1 MKKHYIKM
9 TAVITLLILAAFL
22 LAGGFYTYVITTKTM
37 NESLSSVRRGMDLA
51 LSDRL
56 DRDTDDP
63 VIRKAY
69 GCWTREY
76 LNNHDD
82 IGFYGML
89 DLGEGKIVEHED
101 YLSVY
106 SENAENGKF
115 RIIPVGPDFRLPDDG
130 DATCYLHHAVVD
142 GMCDDNY
149 VFDGTIEFNSYL
161 GGKEYTYEYHFGSS
175 ELVSAADAVPV
186 SEWAGTG
193 DFYDLVYH
201 QCAATRSEAKLNA
214 EAKAL
219 LSKHIAEWESN
230 GYSPAAQQRFGTSY
244 YISYRKVDSVSA
256 NLYAVY
262 LFHPLKMAVKT
273 HIYIYILT
281 AVLLVV
287 LEALAIFT
295 MKKLYSNRMC
305 YELMRQDLTRSIAHD
320 LKTPLAVTKAYT
332 ENWEYID
339 ETDRHEYAEKLNAE
353 VDHMASLIGN
363 MLSISKL
370 DSEKELKL
378 EEVEL
383 SAMTSAVFEQMQPII
398 QERGINAK
406 LVTDII
412 GGKYYVNADP
422 KMMRIVISNFIT
434 NAIKYAEKKVEIK
447 LSGSEKLVRFQ
458 VSNDGPG
465 ISKKDIKKIWE
476 PFYKTDKARTDRLG
490 SSGMGLAINRS
501 ILTLHKSKYDCSSD
515 ENETQFWFEIKRVQE
530 NG

>member
-1 MKKHYIKM
+1 M

-106 SENAENGKF
+106 YENAENGKF
-115 RIIPVGPDFRLPDDG
+115 RIIPVGLDFRLPDDG

-219 LSKHIAEWESN
+219 LSKYIAEWESK
-230 GYSPAAQQRFGTSY
+230 GYSPASQQRFGTSY

-262 LFHPLKMAVKT
+262 LFHPLKMAVIETCCFGFGNCVCILRAFFSDRQSIGQHSRIVQTCNCGDCKSSRDSRQCLCRD
-273 HIYIYILT
+273 IIILT
-281 AVLLVV
+281 YLCTSQAVDT
-287 LEALAIFT
+287 F
-295 MKKLYSNRMC
+295 
-305 YELMRQDLTRSIAHD
+305 
-320 LKTPLAVTKAYT
+320 
-332 ENWEYID
+332 
-339 ETDRHEYAEKLNAE
+339 
-353 VDHMASLIGN
+353 
-363 MLSISKL
+363 
-370 DSEKELKL
+370 
-378 EEVEL
+378 
-383 SAMTSAVFEQMQPII
+383 
-398 QERGINAK
+398 
-406 LVTDII
+406 
-412 GGKYYVNADP
+412 
-422 KMMRIVISNFIT
+422 
-434 NAIKYAEKKVEIK
+434 
-447 LSGSEKLVRFQ
+447 
-458 VSNDGPG
+458 
-465 ISKKDIKKIWE
+465 
-476 PFYKTDKARTDRLG
+476 AR
-490 SSGMGLAINRS
+490 
-501 ILTLHKSKYDCSSD
+501 
-515 ENETQFWFEIKRVQE
+515 
-530 NG
+530 

>member
-1 MKKHYIKM
+1 MKKHYIKL
-9 TAVITLLILAAFL
+9 TVVITVLILAAFL
-22 LAGGFYTYVITTKTM
+22 LAGGFYTYVIATKTM
-37 NESLSSVRRGMDLA
+37 NESMKNVKRAMNWSLPDNLNH
-51 LSDRL
+51 
-56 DRDTDDP
+56 DTDHVS
-63 VIRKAY
+63 VIRKTY
-69 GCWTREY
+69 RCWVEEFWH
-76 LNNHDD
+76 NHND

-89 DLGEGKIVEHED
+89 DLGEGKILEPKD

-106 SENAENGKF
+106 AENEDENDRN
-115 RIIPVGPDFRLPDDG
+115 RIIIVGDDFQIPRGNMFPRSLLV
-130 DATCYLHHAVVD
+130 YSLD
-142 GMCDDNY
+142 GMCDDS
-149 VFDGTIEFNSYL
+149 FIFEGTVTYRDYSDD
-161 GGKEYTYEYHFGSS
+161 TQYEYHFGKND
-175 ELVSAADAVPV
+175 LASASDAVPV
-186 SEWAGTG
+186 SAWKGGNDIDITY
-193 DFYDLVYH
+193 FQL
-201 QCAATRSEAKLNA
+201 AATRSEAKLNA
-214 EAKAL
+214 EAKEL
-219 LSKHIAEWESN
+219 LHTYFAERETPSL
-230 GYSPAAQQRFGTSY
+230 QQKLGTSY
-244 YISYRKVDSVSA
+244 YISGKRFDAASS

-262 LFHPLKMAVKT
+262 VFHPLKMAVKT
-273 HIYIYILT
+273 HIFIYILA
-281 AVLLVV
+281 AVLFVV

-339 ETDRHEYAEKLNAE
+339 EADRHEYAEKLNAE

-363 MLSISKL
+363 MLSMSKL

-398 QERGINAK
+398 QERGISAK

-501 ILTLHKSKYDCSSD
+501 ILTLHKAKYDCSSD
-515 ENETQFWFEIKRVQE
+515 ENETRFWFEIKRVQE

>member
-1 MKKHYIKM
+1 MKKHYIKL
-9 TAVITLLILAAFL
+9 TVVITVLILAAFL
-22 LAGGFYTYVITTKTM
+22 LAGGFYTYVIATKTM
-37 NESLSSVRRGMDLA
+37 NDSMARAKTLMNWSLPNNPDQITADSAVRDVYR
-51 LSDRL
+51 
-56 DRDTDDP
+56 
-63 VIRKAY
+63 
-69 GCWTREY
+69 CWTEEY
-76 LNNHDD
+76 WNNRDD

-89 DLGEGKIVEHED
+89 DLGEGRIIESGD

-106 SENAENGKF
+106 SAKEDDSSHW
-115 RIIPVGPDFRLPDDG
+115 IIRVGSDFQNPEESTHPFNL
-130 DATCYLHHAVVD
+130 YYAVID
-142 GMCDDNY
+142 GMHDDDFI
-149 VFDGTIEFNSYL
+149 FDGTITYSNYHHAD
-161 GGKEYTYEYHFGSS
+161 TQYEYHFGKN
-175 ELVSAADAVPV
+175 ELASAADAVPV
-186 SEWAGTG
+186 SAWTTGRDIEVKYYQLAGTK
-193 DFYDLVYH
+193 Y
-201 QCAATRSEAKLNA
+201 EAGLNA
-214 EAKAL
+214 EAKEL
-219 LSKHIAEWESN
+219 LHTYFAELENN
-230 GYSPAAQQRFGTSY
+230 GYPPSLQQKLGTSY
-244 YISYRKVDSVSA
+244 YISGKKVDAVSSY
-256 NLYAVY
+256 LYAVY
-262 LFHPLKMAVKT
+262 VFHPLKTAIKT
-273 HIYIYILT
+273 HIYIYFLA

-287 LEALAIFT
+287 LEALAVFT

-339 ETDRHEYAEKLNAE
+339 EADRHEYAEKLNAE

-363 MLSISKL
+363 MLSMSKL

-398 QERGINAK
+398 QERGISAK

-434 NAIKYAEKKVEIK
+434 NAVKYADKKVEIK

-458 VSNDGPG
+458 VSNDGSG

-501 ILTLHKSKYDCSSD
+501 ILTLHKAKYDCSSD
-515 ENETQFWFEIKRVQE
+515 ENETRFWFEIKRVEE